1 MKIERNTAANYDESD
16 ENECVAIDEKSTNGV
31 FGGLVNS
38 DVPDLRCCSN

>member
-1 MKIERNTAANYDESD
+1 MKIEKNTAVNYD
-16 ENECVAIDEKSTNGV
+16 ENECVAINKKSTNGV